1 MALKETTER
10 PEALSPKTLWNR
22 QYCFLIII
30 NLMVSLTVYMTNTFM
45 SRHLASL
52 NINAALSGTIL
63 GVMSIASMLVRPIS
77 GWLCDRFNRKL
88 LLVLCNGV
96 IAAVLIGYGLART
109 ALVFYV
115 LRGFHGVAFGL
126 TTTITMA
133 FVMDYIPKDRVG
145 EGMGYFGLGQS
156 VAAAV
161 GPWIGL
167 TVAARYGGA
176 AAFFTASAA
185 VLAGAGFACALRIN
199 PAPADLQKS
208 KIEKSSLQLN
218 RFIAAEALPYAVVTI
233 ALSAANGIETSY
245 IASYADTLGIENIGW
260 YFTLSAA
267 TLFGARLLLG
277 RLTDKKGF
285 AWVLFPGTL
294 FIAAALM
301 LLSLIRPENALPLF
315 AAAAVIKACGV
326 GALQPGIQAMCV
338 QSVPAQRRG
347 AASSTYYIGTDLG
360 QGVSTMAAGPMI
372 SEMGYAPM
380 FRLFTLPLLLVV
392 GIFMATAALLKKRIK

>member
-1 MALKETTER
+1 MASKEKAKT
-10 PEALSPKTLWNR
+10 PEAAAHKTLWNS
-22 QYCFLIII
+22 QYCILVII
-30 NLMVSLTVYMTNTFM
+30 NLMISLTVYMTNTFM
-45 SRHLASL
+45 SQHLAAL
-52 NINAALSGTIL
+52 DINAALSGTIL
-63 GVMSIASMLVRPIS
+63 GVMSIASMLIRPVS

-96 IAAVLIGYGLART
+96 IAAVLLGYGLAGT
-109 ALVFYV
+109 ALAFYV
-115 LRGFHGVAFGL
+115 LRGFHGIAFGL

-133 FVMDYIPKDRVG
+133 FIMDYIPKDRVG

-161 GPWIGL
+161 GPWMGL
-167 TVAARYGGA
+167 ALAARYGGA
-176 AAFFTASAA
+176 AAFFAASAA
-185 VLAGAGFACALRIN
+185 VLTGAGFACALRIN
-199 PAPADLQKS
+199 PGHADLQKS
-208 KIEKSSLQLN
+208 KIGKSSLQLN

-245 IASYADTLGIENIGW
+245 IASYADTMGIESIGW

-277 RLTDKKGF
+277 KLTDKKGF
-285 AWVLFPGTL
+285 VWVLLPGAL
-294 FIAAALM
+294 LIAAALV
-301 LLSLIRPENALPLF
+301 LLSLIRPENALLLF

-360 QGVSTMAAGPMI
+360 QGMSTMAAGRMI

-392 GIFMATAALLKKRIK
+392 GIFMATAALIKKE